1 MKRNYLVLTLV
12 VLLVGVL
19 ACLNVYADKDEHI
32 KIPDKVMAAVNSKFP
47 QADIE
52 EVEMDVEGIS
62 CYEIEVEKGDVEFT
76 LTVTPDGTIIEQ
88 EQEID
93 IKDLPEAIRNYIKTA
108 LSGAEIEE
116 AKKET
121 EYYEIILKKL
131 DKPKISYEIEME
143 KDGKEMEIEFSP
155 DGTILEQEQIRD
167 DDDDDHDDDHDHDD
181 DDDDDDDDHDD

>member
-12 VLLVGVL
+12 VLLAGVL
-19 ACLNVYADKDEHI
+19 ACLNVYADKHEHI
-32 KIPDKVMAAVNSKFP
+32 KIPDKVMVAVKSLFP
-47 QADIE
+47 QAEIE

-167 DDDDDHDDDHDHDD
+167 DDDDDDDDNDD
-181 DDDDDDDDHDD
+181 